1 MTNGVIGRKCGMTQ
15 IFTPEGLAV
24 PVTVIHVATNR
35 VVQIKKEETDGYN
48 AVQLTSGEKKL
59 SRVNRPITGH
69 YAKAQTPPGLKLKE
83 FPISDPSQYTLG
95 QEISLDIFAE
105 GQLVDVSA
113 ISKGKGFAGTI
124 KRHNFGRQPMSHG
137 NSRSHRVPGSTG
149 QNQSPRKVFKGKKMA
164 GQMGNV
170 LRTVQ
175 NQILVRID
183 KDNSLLLVKGVV
195 PGPTGGS
202 VVIRHAAKSIQGGN

>member
-24 PVTVIHVATNR
+24 PVTVIHIATNR
-35 VVQIKKEETDGYN
+35 VVQVKKEETEGYN
-48 AVQLTSGEKKL
+48 AIQVTSGERKL

-69 YAKAQTPPGLKLKE
+69 YAKAQTPPGNLLKE
-83 FPISDPSQYTLG
+83 FPITDPSQYVLG

-113 ISKGKGFAGTI
+113 VSKGKGFAGTV
-124 KRHNFGRQPMSHG
+124 KRHNFRCQPMSHG
-137 NSRSHRVPGSTG
+137 NSRSHRTPGSTG

-170 LRTVQ
+170 LSTVQ

-183 KDNSLLLVKGVV
+183 KETNLLLVKGVV
-195 PGPTGGS
+195 PGPKGGS
-202 VVIRHAAKSIQGGN
+202 VVVRHASKSNLGGN